1 MVHVKQNYHHYN
13 LKQDT
18 LVRKWRME
26 KLKTRWCVNKVSQI
40 SSRTVAS
47 NTYEAIANWKVVRF
61 MDKISVR
68 ASTQETVLEEA
79 HSYKP
84 IPLILSGRKVMDSKI
99 KKKKTVPKWIGLTY
113 IQMRHK
119 GQTSGRQS
127 VTFEY
132 FSYHHSFLLTS
143 LKNLIQWEMI
153 CYG

>member
-99 KKKKTVPKWIGLTY
+99 KKKKLYQSELVW
-113 IQMRHK
+113 H
-119 GQTSGRQS
+119 TSRWGTRDKLQDDNQS
-127 VTFEY
+127 
-132 FSYHHSFLLTS
+132 LLNILVIAT
-143 LKNLIQWEMI
+143 LFCWLH
-153 CYG
+153 

>member
-26 KLKTRWCVNKVSQI
+26 KLKTRRCVNKVSQI
-40 SSRTVAS
+40 SSKTVAF
-47 NTYEAIANWKVVRF
+47 NTYEATANWKVVRF
-61 MDKISVR
+61 MDKISVC

-99 KKKKTVPKWIGLTY
+99 KKKKLYQSELVW
-113 IQMRHK
+113 H
-119 GQTSGRQS
+119 TSRWGTRDKLQDDNQS
-127 VTFEY
+127 
-132 FSYHHSFLLTS
+132 LLNILVITT
-143 LKNLIQWEMI
+143 LFCWLH
-153 CYG
+153 

>member
-99 KKKKTVPKWIGLTY
+99 KKKKLYQSELVW
-113 IQMRHK
+113 H
-119 GQTSGRQS
+119 TSRWGTRDKLQDDNQS
-127 VTFEY
+127 
-132 FSYHHSFLLTS
+132 LLNILVITT
-143 LKNLIQWEMI
+143 LFCWLH
-153 CYG
+153 

>member
-18 LVRKWRME
+18 MVRKWRME

-40 SSRTVAS
+40 SSRTVAF

-99 KKKKTVPKWIGLTY
+99 KKNKNCTKVNWSDIHPDKAQGTNFRTTISHFWI
-113 IQMRHK
+113 
-119 GQTSGRQS
+119 
-127 VTFEY
+127 F
-132 FSYHHSFLLTS
+132 
-143 LKNLIQWEMI
+143 
-153 CYG
+153 